1 MPFAM
6 RSSTTGLAALLLLLT
21 HSHACAQHFAVD
33 TTWWYTDGEVK
44 AIAEDTANARVVVG
58 GHFTRM
64 LPPHPSAHGAVVG
77 TLNDVL
83 RTGDARP
90 NDRVRCAV
98 PDGAGGWYIG
108 GAFTAVDGAFRY
120 RLAHLLADGSL
131 GTWAPVVNGEVNAL
145 AMKGDTMYVGGSF
158 SQVNG
163 QTRVNLAAVRLST
176 GANVAWGGT
185 ADAQVRVLAV
195 DGDDLFVGG
204 DFTHAS
210 SQPRGRLAVYNTTTH
225 ALSTV
230 WDPDLNGPVH
240 ALAFATYGVVVGG
253 DFTQVGTT
261 ARNNLAS
268 LERAD
273 GAVKTFNPGPNNTVR
288 CIQVTGSNIYI
299 GGDFTQVG
307 ANPRTYLAL
316 VHSGGGTSSDWIN
329 NMNAPVY
336 SLHLVTAGALYV
348 GGQFSRA
355 GGAYRHRAAAFR
367 LLGNGTAPWLLP
379 WAPAGNGTVRCIE
392 QQGNDLYIGGGFDTL
407 GVTRPHIALLD
418 AAIGAPQAWNEGTST
433 WVNTVA
439 IGTTR
444 TYVGGAFDSLCTSGA
459 LRQKIFAFNSAT
471 GALSTWSTEL
481 DDQVTSLA
489 VHGGKLY
496 ACGLFTEAAG
506 QPRLHFAAFDNPS
519 ANLTSLNPDANGALS
534 LLLHGDTL
542 FLGGSLDFT
551 GDPPRPLLN
560 ALILPAGTPHPFDPQ
575 VNNTHLS
582 NHVLHMAARD
592 GRIYFTGQFGWV
604 GGIDRDNAA
613 AVRTMDGQLLP
624 WWPDAPAQR
633 APIAFTGRTI
643 TMVVSGQAG
652 TQWELRAFDPDDGA
666 RVSDHLVLDG
676 PADELRTLANGH
688 LLVGGS
694 FTQIGGRPV
703 RHLARVHVT
712 PTLRVRA
719 FLQGPFD
726 MGTLLMDNNLSQ
738 IQAIPLQEP
747 YTALGYVH
755 TGGGGGEVAT
765 TAIYG
770 GITGSGIVDWVVV
783 ELRDPVDPSMIVA
796 SRSALLRRD
805 GLVVDHTQGPL
816 LPFGPDPD
824 GTYYIA
830 IRHRN
835 HLGAMTA
842 APMDIGGNALADFA
856 ASGAD
861 TYGTDAVLSDPYFSL
876 LRAGDTNFDGELK
889 YVGADNDRDPILLRV
904 GGTTPNG
911 TVIGYFNED
920 VTLNGI
926 SQYVGSFNDRDLIL
940 QNVGG
945 LVPTA
950 TRTQQLP

>member
-1 MPFAM
+1 MV
-6 RSSTTGLAALLLLLT
+6 
-21 HSHACAQHFAVD
+21 VD
-33 TTWWYTDGEVK
+33 TTWWMTDGNVR
-44 AIAEDTANARVVVG
+44 AIAEDTAHQRVVIG
-58 GHFTRM
+58 GDFQR
-64 LPPHPSAHGAVVG
+64 LIPPYNTAHGGVVDLATG
-77 TLNDVL
+77 IMRPNDV
-83 RTGDARP
+83 RP
-90 NDRVRCAV
+90 DDRVRCV
-98 PDGAGGWYIG
+98 LPDGAGGWYIG
-108 GAFTAVDGAFRY
+108 GDFMQVDGVFRQHV
-120 RLAHLLADGSL
+120 AHVQADGSL
-131 GTWAPVVNGEVNAL
+131 APWNPVVNGVVNAM
-145 AMKGDTMYVGGSF
+145 AIKGDTMYIGGSF
-158 SQVNG
+158 TVVNA
-163 QTRVNLAAVRLST
+163 QPKSNLAAVRLST
-176 GANVAWGGT
+176 GANVLWAPF
-185 ADAQVRVLAV
+185 ANDQVRTLVIDAGELCIGGDFTTVGGQARSRIAVYSVATHALLPWSADPGGPVHVIRFAPYGVL
-195 DGDDLFVGG
+195 VGG
-204 DFTHAS
+204 DFVTVNGVARS
-210 SQPRGRLAVYNTTTH
+210 RLA
-225 ALSTV
+225 SF
-230 WDPDLNGPVH
+230 DR
-240 ALAFATYGVVVGG
+240 
-253 DFTQVGTT
+253 TT
-261 ARNNLAS
+261 AALNAW
-268 LERAD
+268 
-273 GAVKTFNPGPNNTVR
+273 NPGPNGIVR
-288 CIQVTGSNIYI
+288 CMQVDHANIYI
-299 GGDFTQVG
+299 GGDFTMINASV
-307 ANPRTYLAL
+307 REHLAL
-316 VHSGGGTSSDWIN
+316 VHSGGGLSNLWVNDTDDS
-329 NMNAPVY
+329 VY
-336 SLHLVTAGALYV
+336 SMRLVGSGTLLI
-348 GGQFSRA
+348 GGQFNTVA
-355 GGAYRHRAAAFR
+355 GIPRPRAAA
-367 LLGNGTAPWLLP
+367 LVTQGGTQPWLLP
-379 WAPAGNGTVRCIE
+379 WAPAGDGTVRCME
-392 QQGNDLYIGGGFDTL
+392 VVGTNVYLGGGFDTL
-407 GVTRPHIALLD
+407 GVARRHAAMLD
-418 AAIGAPQAWNEGTST
+418 ASSGQPLAWNEG
-433 WVNTVA
+433 VNGPVHALLITDQ
-439 IGTTR
+439 R
-444 TYVGGAFDSLCTSGA
+444 TFIGGAFDSLCTSGA

-496 ACGLFTEAAG
+496 ACGLFTQAAG
-506 QPRLHFAAFDNPS
+506 QPRLHFAVFDNPS

-643 TMVVSGQAG
+643 SMVVSGQAG

-676 PADELRTLANGH
+676 RADELRTLANGH

-703 RHLARVHVT
+703 RHFARVHVT

-770 GITGSGIVDWVVV
+770 GITASGIVDWVVV
-783 ELRDPVDPSMIVA
+783 ELRDPVDPSIVVA